1 MVKRNEEF
9 SIKDLISLFLPKIG
23 LILVVALLF
32 GMLFGGYSAF
42 VKDDTY
48 TSSSQLHVIK
58 STSSQIS
65 ASDIDFVSKVIDDY
79 KVLIK
84 TDMFLNFVVDEIN
97 KSDIAVKNNWKVE
110 PSYVKSHLTTAP
122 ITDDILQ
129 ISVTTNNQDK
139 SYIIAK
145 AISEVIKER
154 SHELFAFGDTLTVK
168 VVNEAARG
176 GRNSKNVVRN
186 IVVGFI
192 GGAVA
197 SMLVIFV
204 YSLFDIVIRDKK
216 KLEESFGLPV
226 IGLIPRYGVEG
237 EEK

>member
-9 SIKDLISLFLPKIG
+9 SIKELINLFLPKIG
-23 LILVVALLF
+23 IILVVALLVSSLL
-32 GMLFGGYSAF
+32 GIYSAF
-42 VKDDTY
+42 VKEDTY

-79 KVLIK
+79 KILIK

-97 KSDIAVKNNWKVE
+97 SNDIAINKGWKIDRDF
-110 PSYVKSHLTTAP
+110 VKSHMSTTA

-129 ISVTTNNQDK
+129 ISVTTNDQDK
-139 SYIIAK
+139 SYLVAK
-145 AISEVIKER
+145 AVSEVIKDR

-168 VVNEAARG
+168 IVNDASRAAM
-176 GRNSKNVVRN
+176 NSKNVVRN
-186 IVVGFI
+186 VVIGFVA
-192 GGAVA
+192 GAVGC
-197 SMLVIFV
+197 MLIIFIR
-204 YSLFDIVIRDKK
+204 SLFDVAIRDKK
-216 KLEESFGLPV
+216 KLEESFGLPI
-226 IGLIPRYGVEG
+226 IGIIPRYDVEG